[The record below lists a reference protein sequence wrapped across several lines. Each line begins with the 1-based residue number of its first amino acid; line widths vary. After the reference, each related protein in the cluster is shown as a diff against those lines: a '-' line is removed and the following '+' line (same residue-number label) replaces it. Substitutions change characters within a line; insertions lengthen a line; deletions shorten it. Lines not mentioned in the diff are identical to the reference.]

1 MFDSLIQEVNMRID
15 EVMTHNVIVI
25 PADATLVEAAEVMKN
40 ADVGFLPVVS
50 AGVLVGVLTD
60 RDIVVRA
67 IGRGMNPNLTLV
79 RTVMSNK
86 PVWCY
91 EYDVLTDAADI
102 LADNHVHRLIVIDSN
117 NKVSGLLS
125 IDDLAAHMSSD
136 RLLGTVLRQVS
147 VT

>member
-1 MFDSLIQEVNMRID
+1 MRVA
-15 EVMTHNVIVI
+15 EVMSRNVVVV
-25 PADATLVEAAEVMKN
+25 PADATLAKAAELMR
-40 ADVGFLPVVS
+40 DYDIGFLPVTS
-50 AGVLVGVLTD
+50 SDLLVGTVTD
-60 RDIVVRA
+60 RDIVVRCL
-67 IGRGMNPNLTLV
+67 GKGLNPYLTRV
-79 RTVMSNK
+79 RDIMSAR
-86 PVWCY
+86 PICCY

-102 LADNHVHRLIVIDSN
+102 LADNHLHRLIVIDSN

>member
-1 MFDSLIQEVNMRID
+1 
-15 EVMTHNVIVI
+15 
-25 PADATLVEAAEVMKN
+25 
-40 ADVGFLPVVS
+40 
-50 AGVLVGVLTD
+50 
-60 RDIVVRA
+60 
-67 IGRGMNPNLTLV
+67 MNPNLALV

-91 EYDVLTDAADI
+91 EYDVLTNAADI